1 MGTACRR
8 AMETSLA
15 TCSAPSTSGSC
26 PQERRKYGDLQPKL
40 PFRLLSQVCT
50 HQPVRPS
57 VDHSLALLSAHRPV
71 MLTVLWCGRA
81 AALELQAV
89 L

>member
-8 AMETSLA
+8 AMETSSA
-15 TCSAPSTSGSC
+15 APSTSGSC

-40 PFRLLSQVCT
+40 PFRLLSQVCL

-57 VDHSLALLSAHRPV
+57 VDHTL
-71 MLTVLWCGRA
+71 
-81 AALELQAV
+81 
-89 L
+89 